1 MQKFSVLKKINNVHA
16 DINKL
21 INYFDDIK
29 DVSFAYLFGGIAR
42 NRISAVSDYDIAVFM
57 KDKKR
62 DGKLYMKILKDLMDI
77 LKTDEIDLVVLP
89 HFSIHLMKNI
99 ITNKIVINDKEHF
112 ERLKFESLVLR
123 MYFDFQYRLEY
134 ILDRKLANG

>member
-1 MQKFSVLKKINNVHA
+1 MQKFSVFKKINNVHT

-112 ERLKFESLVLR
+112 ERLKFL
-123 MYFDFQYRLEY
+123 
-134 ILDRKLANG
+134 